1 MAAPSCG
8 KGIVVMTQSLVVA
21 DGRFDVAST
30 VQRLTSALHQRGV
43 TLFATIDHAAGAR
56 GAGMDLADEV
66 VLVFGNPAAGTPLM
80 QLDPRVGIELP
91 LRLLIWS
98 EAGAT
103 KIAYQDPGGLADRYA
118 LGTAVALLQPLR
130 GLLTTLVAE
139 VAR

>member
-1 MAAPSCG
+1 MP
-8 KGIVVMTQSLVVA
+8 QSLVVA
-21 DGRFDVAST
+21 DAKFDVATT
-30 VQRLTSALHQRGV
+30 VQHLTSALQQRGV

-56 GAGMDLADEV
+56 EVGMELADEV

-98 EAGAT
+98 DGRST
-103 KIAYQDPGGLADRYA
+103 KVAYHDPVDLADRYA
-118 LGTAVALLQPLR
+118 LETAAGLLQPLR
-130 GLLTTLVAE
+130 GLLATLVAE